1 MKTVYIVALKSNGC
15 IGIEENRERLNK
27 LDEDETY
34 LGSINCC
41 HDLINLLLANNYNED
56 YIYMIIDHYSDR
68 LESFGYSDFPEDVK

>member
-15 IGIEENRERLNK
+15 IGIEENKERLNK

-34 LGSINCC
+34 LGAINCC
-41 HDLINLLLANNYNED
+41 HDLINLLLDNNYSED

-68 LESFGYSDFPEDVK
+68 LESFGYNDFPEDVK